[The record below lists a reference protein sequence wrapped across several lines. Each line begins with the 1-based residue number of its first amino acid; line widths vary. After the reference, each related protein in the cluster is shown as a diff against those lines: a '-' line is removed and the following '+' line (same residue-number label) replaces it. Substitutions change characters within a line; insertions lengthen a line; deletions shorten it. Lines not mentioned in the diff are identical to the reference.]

1 MPTLRG
7 SQQSRRKWTPKPD
20 VQREL
25 ELSMSNFDPNASAW
39 GAAGVQ
45 TRSAAEVDQGLR
57 SFMLGV
63 YNHMITGLAVS
74 GLVAMGTNMLAG
86 GSLRTLT
93 PFGQFLYL
101 SPFKWVV
108 MLAPLAF
115 ILLFSF
121 RADKMSPASA
131 RGMFYAFAAV
141 MGLSLSSILMVFTG
155 GSIVQMFFV
164 TAAAFGGLSLFGYT
178 TKKSLSGMGSFLIM
192 GLIGLVIASLVNLFM
207 QSSALQFA
215 ISAIGVLVFAG
226 LTAWDTQRLK
236 EMYLYGDGT
245 ADDLAR
251 LSINGA
257 LSLYL
262 NFINMFQMLLSLF
275 GNRE

>member
-1 MPTLRG
+1 
-7 SQQSRRKWTPKPD
+7 
-20 VQREL
+20 
-25 ELSMSNFDPNASAW
+25 MSNFDPNASAW
-39 GAAGVQ
+39 GQPYAP
-45 TRSAAEVDQGLR
+45 TRSAAEIDQGLR

-93 PFGQFLYL
+93 PFGQMLYL
-101 SPFKWVV
+101 SPLKWVV

-115 ILLFSF
+115 ILFFSF
-121 RADKMSPASA
+121 RADRMSASAA

-141 MGLSLSSILMVFTG
+141 MGLSLSSILMVYTSA
-155 GSIVQMFFV
+155 SIVQMFFV

-236 EMYLYGDGT
+236 EMYIYS
-245 ADDLAR
+245 DLGAEEAGK

>member
-1 MPTLRG
+1 
-7 SQQSRRKWTPKPD
+7 
-20 VQREL
+20 
-25 ELSMSNFDPNASAW
+25 MSNFDPNASAW
-39 GAAGVQ
+39 GTPIAQ
-45 TRSAAEVDQGLR
+45 QRSAAEVDQGLR

-63 YNHMITGLAVS
+63 YNNMILGLAIS
-74 GLVAMGTNMLAG
+74 GLVAMGTNMLATTTNAAG
-86 GSLRTLT
+86 RSVLT
-93 PFGQFLYL
+93 PIGQMLYV
-101 SPFKWVV
+101 SPLKWVI

-115 ILLFSF
+115 ILLFTF
-121 RADKMSPASA
+121 RADKMSASGA
-131 RGMFYAFAAV
+131 RAMFFAFAAV
-141 MGLSLSSILMVFTG
+141 MGISLSTILVVFTK

-192 GLIGLVIASLVNLFM
+192 GLIGLMIASIVNLFM
-207 QSSALQFA
+207 QSSMLTFA

-236 EMYLYGDGT
+236 EMYLYGEGT
-245 ADDLAR
+245 AEELAK

-262 NFINMFQMLLSLF
+262 NFINMFQMLLNLF
-275 GNRE
+275 GSRE